1 MNNLGVLKCT
11 PNERLEVISLPSAY
25 GFRKLRVTMR
35 NLKHLESSFTRLV
48 NQDVVSLFTVVM
60 LGLWRLVSTPCVK
73 NLV

>member
-35 NLKHLESSFTRLV
+35 NLKHLESPFTRLV
-48 NQDVVSLFTVVM
+48 NQDVVM
-60 LGLWRLVSTPCVK
+60 LGLWRLVSTPCMK